1 MRYTVIL
8 ALLLTLLS
16 APIVHAQQA
25 PVTAVGERPVPR
37 LVEMTDTGTRGDLV
51 AVHAAAYQPAETTA
65 AAAALR
71 DTSARSVL
79 AVIGGVVVIV
89 ALIALLR

>member
-51 AVHAAAYQPAETTA
+51 AVHAAAYQPAETA

>member
-1 MRYTVIL
+1 MRYSLIF

-51 AVHAAAYQPAETTA
+51 AIHAAAYQPAETA
-65 AAAALR
+65 AAVALR
-71 DTSARSVL
+71 DTSARTVL
-79 AVIGGVVVIV
+79 AVIGGVVVVV